1 MSFFFQIQVAYK
13 YASKMRRL
21 MLANRISQLAMD
33 MQEKEEEEEE
43 VTADPDARTDVESS
57 ADLFDTQLDF
67 GGAEEQ
73 EETNP
78 ILAARSKKQGCDH
91 VLKAVDIS
99 TLMQY
104 YRTTSSNS
112 ICFGRINFTFLTR
125 NFSMDVGLPF
135 LQL

>member
-1 MSFFFQIQVAYK
+1 MAYK

-33 MQEKEEEEEE
+33 MQEKEKEEEEE
-43 VTADPDARTDVESS
+43 EEATADPDARADVESS

-91 VLKAVDIS
+91 ILIAVDIS
-99 TLMQY
+99 T
-104 YRTTSSNS
+104 
-112 ICFGRINFTFLTR
+112 
-125 NFSMDVGLPF
+125 
-135 LQL
+135 

>member
-1 MSFFFQIQVAYK
+1 MITFSFFFQIQVAYK

-33 MQEKEEEEEE
+33 MQEKEDEEEH
-43 VTADPDARTDVESS
+43 TADPDARADVESS

-91 VLKAVDIS
+91 ILIAVDIS
-99 TLMQY
+99 
-104 YRTTSSNS
+104 
-112 ICFGRINFTFLTR
+112 NFNAIPQDYLE
-125 NFSMDVGLPF
+125 
-135 LQL
+135 

>member
-1 MSFFFQIQVAYK
+1 MAYK

-33 MQEKEEEEEE
+33 MQEKEEEEEAT
-43 VTADPDARTDVESS
+43 VDPDARMDVESS

-91 VLKAVDIS
+91 VLIAVDIS
-99 TLMQY
+99 TLMQS
-104 YRTTSSNS
+104 YRTTSTS
-112 ICFGRINFTFLTR
+112 GPW
-125 NFSMDVGLPF
+125 LPA
-135 LQL
+135 